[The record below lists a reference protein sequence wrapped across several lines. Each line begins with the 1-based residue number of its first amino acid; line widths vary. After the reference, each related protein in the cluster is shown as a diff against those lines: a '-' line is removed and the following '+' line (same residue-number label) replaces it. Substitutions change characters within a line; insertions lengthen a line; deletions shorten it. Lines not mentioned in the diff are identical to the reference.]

1 MRSSALTSE
10 GIDGQ
15 SDGSSTGNESWN
27 RHKGCAGLCKVF
39 QEAKKSLVTD

>member
-1 MRSSALTSE
+1 MRSSALTWG

-15 SDGSSTGNESWN
+15 SDGCSTGNESWS

-39 QEAKKSLVTD
+39 QEAKRSRVID